1 MKSAGLN
8 MKKEEEKDG
17 NMNKRGML
25 ANLIGAFVVILIGV
39 SLIPIVSD
47 QVSKVAE
54 QNPEFNNSTAW
65 SGTMLKLIPA
75 FFAIAILG
83 VGITM
88 VASALRSAGLLGG
101 RSADDLSEPTA
112 EEIKVAKKKKDEE
125 ERQREFV
132 YKPNYKSPECEYE
145 GESQG
150 KPVMDATVYETKK
163 KAYDDKMKLFNKK
176 KVLTDKDLEKN
187 L

>member
-1 MKSAGLN
+1 

-39 SLIPIVSD
+39 SLIPIITD
-47 QVSKVAE
+47 QVNKAAE
-54 QNPEFNNSTAW
+54 QNPEFNNSATW
-65 SGTMLKLIPA
+65 GSTILKITPA

-83 VGITM
+83 IGIAM

-101 RSADDLSEPTA
+101 SNTDDLSEPTA

-125 ERQREFV
+125 EREREFV
-132 YKPNYKSPECEYE
+132 YKPNYKSPEYEYE
-145 GESQG
+145 DESPG
-150 KPVMDATVYETKK
+150 KPVMDHIVYEEKK
-163 KAYDDKMKLFNKK
+163 KAYDDKMKSFNKK